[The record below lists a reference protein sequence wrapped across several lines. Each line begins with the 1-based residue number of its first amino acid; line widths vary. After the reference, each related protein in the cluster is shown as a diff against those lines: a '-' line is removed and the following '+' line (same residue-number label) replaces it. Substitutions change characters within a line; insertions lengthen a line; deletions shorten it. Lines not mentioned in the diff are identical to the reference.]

1 MVEYGRKTG
10 FVRLIVRL
18 EPIGPVPVIIG
29 RGLLLL
35 IGEAAR
41 GPANEAVFINS
52 GGQYAT
58 TYYAGDLKVQ
68 GELAFGQGVPLTCNV
83 RPLGSGCTRASKT
96 LTDGLSPANDVTTV
110 YAKGHGI
117 WGNAIRI
124 TVADGTY
131 NGIEVNSGFSGD
143 ATVGP
148 YYTLNHDLVQSSSN
162 YVKVDGVAKTIVYT
176 IGELSAGKV
185 FVDTTNGS
193 LTFYTGEGP
202 TTTQTIEYNIRY
214 KSRKITITDN
224 ESTKVY
230 DRIFD
235 LEGLVA
241 ALSESDLV
249 YAEDVV
255 TETHLPANGTWALTG
270 GLNGSALTTTDW
282 STAIDIG
289 YAACANYLGAPTCV
303 ALTACEVAAGSYDLI
318 PIMDLKSVEYA
329 NKHRPALWFVGL
341 PENTAIATALNVA
354 SSYSNRLL
362 YIVANPWDNSTSPE
376 PRKNGAV
383 ARAGQEAALELG
395 GSGAL
400 RRNAIRGMNG
410 LLNEISDDDADALT
424 QSTQAHCD
432 CLLKKS
438 GGIKPYVGI
447 STDATWQFMRSVD
460 NKTLNYIH
468 ISAAF
473 ISDAFFHEKNTPEV
487 RTAFKNS
494 LKALLDDCLSN
505 LKIIDKYTLEV
516 LSDIERGGADT
527 GKVHALINL
536 TVTGHIERID
546 MPIGVGVF

>member
-10 FVRLIVRL
+10 FVRLVVRL

-52 GGQYAT
+52 GGQYYT
-58 TYYAGDLKVQ
+58 TYYSGDLKTQ

-83 RPLGSGCTRASKT
+83 RVLGTGNARASKVI
-96 LTDGLSPANDVTTV
+96 TDGLSSPSNVTTV

-117 WGNAIRI
+117 WGNAIKV

-131 NGIEVNSGFSGD
+131 NGIEVNSGFAGD
-143 ATVGP
+143 GTVGP
-148 YYTLNHDLVQSSSN
+148 YYTLNCDLVQNASN
-162 YVKVDGVAKTIVYT
+162 TVTVDGTGRTIVYT
-176 IGELSAGKV
+176 IGGLTTGKV
-185 FVDTTNGS
+185 FVDTVNGS

-202 TTTQTIEYNIRY
+202 TTIQTIEYNLRY
-214 KSRKITITDN
+214 KSKKITITDN
-224 ESTKVY
+224 ETTATY

-235 LEGLVA
+235 LVGLVA
-241 ALSESDLV
+241 ALEDSDLV
-249 YAEDVV
+249 YAEATVN
-255 TETHLPANGTWALTG
+255 ETHLPVNGTWSLTG
-270 GLNGSALTTTDW
+270 GVDGSAITTGNW
-282 STAIDIG
+282 STAIDTG
-289 YAACANYLGAPTCV
+289 YTACANYLGAPTCV
-303 ALTACEVAAGSYDLI
+303 ALTDCEVAGGSYDLI
-318 PIMDLKSVEYA
+318 PIIDLKSVEYA

-341 PENTAIATALNVA
+341 PENTSITVALNVA

-362 YIVANPWDNSTSPE
+362 YIVANPWDNSTSPT
-376 PRKNGAV
+376 PRMNGAV

-400 RRNAIRGMNG
+400 RRNALRGMNG
-410 LLNEISDDDADALT
+410 LLNEITDDEADALT

-432 CLLKKS
+432 CLLKKG

-473 ISDAFFHEKNTPEV
+473 ISDAFFHEKNTAEV
-487 RTAFKNS
+487 RAAFKNS
-494 LKALLDDCLSN
+494 LKALLDDCLNN
-505 LKIIDKYTLEV
+505 LRIIDKYTLTV
-516 LSDIERGGADT
+516 LSDVERGGADT
-527 GKVHALINL
+527 GKVHALISV